1 MLGEGLRELLKMRS
15 NPPRPAATPPRRGV
29 THPGLRPPL
38 PGGDEPTPHSLRSAP
53 LPGGDVS
60 LVADQAG
67 SWAFADIHHQ
77 GL

>member
-1 MLGEGLRELLKMRS
+1 MLGEGLREVSKMRS
-15 NPPRPAATPPRRGV
+15 NPPRTHYVRRPSQEGM

-38 PGGDEPTPHSLRSAP
+38 PGGE
-53 LPGGDVS
+53 VS
-60 LVADQAG
+60 SVADQAG